1 MTLIPR
7 LFTFFFLVLLAV
19 AMQAQPLLRLSGT
32 VSDSAGQPLAYASI
46 YLRHS
51 QSGAQFG
58 TTSGEKGEYALELPA
73 ATYDA
78 TISYLGYAR
87 VQERIALS
95 GGNLRRDFRLQEE
108 ALVLEEVLI
117 TSDGRDPAYGIIQLA
132 IDRKKENRRPFE
144 AYRHQAYTKTLIQWG
159 EGFEPDSLMRMT
171 FGRGKNQEENEET
184 GLPPELA
191 SRILFLSENVSE
203 VSVQAPDRVRETI
216 LRSRVSGNS
225 EQFSFFGNLF
235 NRFSPYENR
244 TQMGDVAARGL
255 VSPIADNAFFFYDYQ
270 LLGTV
275 TDKNHKAYKIRLRPK
290 RLHDPVYQGIIYIAD
305 SSYAVT
311 ELDLIATKAQQ
322 IDLLDTLH
330 IRQDYMR
337 LEGKWVP
344 FQSRT
349 GFAFSFNFIAIR
361 LPFQGFSSSLLS
373 AYDLR
378 PDFGKGAFG
387 REIIGISDSA
397 LSYQTG
403 YWDSI
408 RPVPLTL
415 LEQEDYRLK
424 DSLEAVRNSPQY
436 LDSLSRA
443 SRQVSFS
450 GLLAGLE
457 FRNYRKK
464 TSLRFSPLL
473 DAVGFNP
480 MEGWVIAPGLEKEWE
495 WKQGRTFSLNPR
507 MRYGFSNQQWSYG
520 LGLDYLHHAKRQ
532 ESLRLAGGNEVSE
545 FSRFSQIREDLN
557 TLIAL
562 SEKVN
567 YLRLYRK
574 RFAEATYGREL
585 LNGLHVS
592 TGLRYERRSA
602 LVNTSDFSFSRSNEP
617 YAPNLSVP
625 VHNAFIAEINLRY
638 QPFNRYITTPGNKIN
653 LGSAFPLIELHYA
666 RALPAG
672 DSSAQFSRM
681 QLSLSKS
688 STLGLLGV
696 STWRISAGKF
706 FAKERLFFPDHFHF
720 KGNETRLAFSH
731 ADQFFLIPYY
741 AYSTDRPFVEAHWE
755 HSFEG
760 FLLNKVPGI
769 RKLKLR
775 EYLGLHYLIR
785 ENQRAYLELNAGLE
799 KRILKI
805 LPLRVDLNVRLLGN
819 DVGDK
824 WGYKVIVPDGMLGG
838 N

>member
-1 MTLIPR
+1 MTLIFR
-7 LFTFFFLVLLAV
+7 LFPLFFLVSLAV
-19 AMQAQPLLRLSGT
+19 TMQGQSLLRFSGT

-46 YLRHS
+46 YLHNVQNSRQYGVTS
-51 QSGAQFG
+51 SETGA
-58 TTSGEKGEYALELPA
+58 YALELPPGA
-73 ATYDA
+73 YDI
-78 TISYLGYAR
+78 TVSYLGYAR
-87 VQERIALS
+87 QQQRMTLS
-95 GGNLRRDFRLQEE
+95 GSDVRRDFHLQEE
-108 ALVLEEVLI
+108 TLVLEEVLI

-132 IDRKKENRRPFE
+132 IDRKKENSRPFE
-144 AYRHQAYTKTLIQWG
+144 TYRHQAYTKTLIQWG
-159 EGFEPDSLMRMT
+159 EGFEPDSLTRIA
-171 FGRGKNQEENEET
+171 FGRGRNREENEET

-270 LLGTV
+270 LLGVV

-311 ELDLIATKAQQ
+311 ELDLTATKAQQ

-337 LEGKWVP
+337 LEDKWVP

-349 GFAFSFNFIAIR
+349 GFAFSFNFIVIR
-361 LPFQGFSSSLLS
+361 LPFQGFSASLLS

-378 PDFGKGAFG
+378 PDFGKRAFG

-397 LSYQTG
+397 LVYDMG
-403 YWDSI
+403 YWENI
-408 RPVPLTL
+408 RPVPLSQ
-415 LEQEDYRLK
+415 LEREDYRLK

-436 LDSLSRA
+436 LDSLSKA
-443 SRQVSFS
+443 SRQVTFA

-495 WKQGRTFSLNPR
+495 WKQGRTFALNPR

-532 ESLRLAGGNEVSE
+532 ENLHLAGGNEVSQ
-545 FSRFSQIREDLN
+545 FSRFPQIREDFN

-562 SEKVN
+562 FDKIN

-574 RFAEATYGREL
+574 RFAEASYGREL
-585 LNGLHVS
+585 FNGLHAVA
-592 TGLRYERRSA
+592 GLRYERRSE
-602 LVNTSDFSFSRSNEP
+602 LLNTSDYSFSRSKEP

-625 VHNAFIAEINLRY
+625 VHTAFIAEINLHY

-653 LGSAFPLIELHYA
+653 LGSAFPLIELQYA
-666 RALPAG
+666 RSIPTG
-672 DSSAQFSRM
+672 DSSAQFSRI
-681 QLSLSKS
+681 QFSLSKS
-688 STLGLLGV
+688 SALGLLGTSV
-696 STWRISAGKF
+696 WRISAGKF
-706 FAKERLFFPDHFHF
+706 FNQERLFFPDHFHF
-720 KGNETRLAFSH
+720 KGNETRLASSQS
-731 ADQFFLIPYY
+731 DQFYLMPYY

-760 FLLNKVPGI
+760 FLFNKVPGI
-769 RKLKLR
+769 RKWKLR

-805 LPLRVDLNVRLLGN
+805 LPLRVDLNVRLLGS
-819 DVGDK
+819 DTGDK
-824 WGYKVIVPDGMLGG
+824 WGYKIIIPESLLGR